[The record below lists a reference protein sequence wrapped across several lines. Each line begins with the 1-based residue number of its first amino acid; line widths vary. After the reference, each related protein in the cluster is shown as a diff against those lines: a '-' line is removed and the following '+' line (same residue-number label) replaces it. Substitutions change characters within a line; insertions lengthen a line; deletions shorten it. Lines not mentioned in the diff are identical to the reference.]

1 MLYSYIKKLHVS
13 AGSGHHQVLSFDSLK
28 MYYHVVHPHTQYS
41 GTTLQQGFW
50 GWDLLIKHAATRN
63 CI

>member
-41 GTTLQQGFW
+41 GTTLQQGF
-50 GWDLLIKHAATRN
+50 
-63 CI
+63 